1 MTRRMTLLVLAI
13 VGLMVLVVTVSPP
26 RSPSQRGSE
35 TSTAQTGPVEDPDD
49 FDVTATLNADD
60 EAAAPQTIEA
70 VLGDDVEI
78 VVEGTSPGSVALGYL
93 ETEPFEDG
101 LPARFRL
108 LAQTQGAYPLILV
121 DENRQIGTLEI
132 R

>member
-1 MTRRMTLLVLAI
+1 MLAI

-26 RSPSQRGSE
+26 RSPTRSDSDPPPA
-35 TSTAQTGPVEDPDD
+35 AQSGPVDDPDE
-49 FDVTATLNADD
+49 FDVSATLNADD
-60 EAAAPQTIEA
+60 DSLTPQTIEA

-78 VVEGTSPGSVALGYL
+78 VVEGRGPASVALGDL
-93 ETEPFEDG
+93 EIKPFEQD
-101 LPARFRL
+101 LPAEFRL
-108 LAQTQGAYPLILV
+108 LAETTGAYPLVLV